1 MWARWQLLEK
11 WHWFQTPAHAG
22 VRHLFFFFFFFFP
35 PFLSPINMSNADK
48 RTFSQ
53 VKNIFKVH
61 LLPIKMH
68 NWLFFST
75 NTLGI
80 FLDNLN
86 LGKKILV
93 LSMRVAEQ
101 LLQECLDFLSPLRW
115 GKTRA
120 FVCFLADV
128 QHFCQYLLL
137 WFRISFHLPS
147 RLSKFAFP
155 LR

>member
-1 MWARWQLLEK
+1 MSSLTVAWKVTLISNPRACWGK
-11 WHWFQTPAHAG
+11 TP
-22 VRHLFFFFFFFFP
+22 VFFSSSFSPLFSLQSIWVTLIKE
-35 PFLSPINMSNADK
+35 LSPRWKISSKYTYCQLKCIIN
-48 RTFSQ
+48 F
-53 VKNIFKVH
+53 
-61 LLPIKMH
+61 
-68 NWLFFST
+68 FFST

-101 LLQECLDFLSPLRW
+101 LLQECLDFLSPPRW